1 MPSSGQSTEA
11 ELRDIARSAGV
22 SAWVHT
28 ERLGGPEGDVGLA
41 ASAPVAIA
49 SLYKLP
55 LALVWADLVQAEIL
69 TESDR
74 MLLAADRRV
83 AGPTGVALLLDDVE
97 MSQRDVVRQML
108 AVSDNAGGDAI
119 FGLIGRDRI
128 RRHLSAIGLPPDM
141 VRQASAGETGAMMRD
156 TGSESWSA
164 AQRLLADP
172 DRVTDTSQY
181 DPAFASS
188 ASAADVTAL
197 LRMLWLRAGSGHAI
211 IRDAMAQQAWRH
223 RIGSGFP
230 HDDVTVFGKTGT
242 LGTLRH
248 EAAVVQYPHEYPI
261 AVAVLTRSVR
271 PERHQPRVDAAIG
284 EIARLAVRPLRMAT
298 S

>member
-1 MPSSGQSTEA
+1 MVTPRRLSVECSVAIEWPVMPSSGQSTEA

-197 LRMLWLRAGSGHAI
+197 LRMLWLRAGAATRSSVTP
-211 IRDAMAQQAWRH
+211 WRS
-223 RIGSGFP
+223 RPGGIGSVRGFLMTTSP
-230 HDDVTVFGKTGT
+230 CS
-242 LGTLRH
+242 
-248 EAAVVQYPHEYPI
+248 A
-261 AVAVLTRSVR
+261 R
-271 PERHQPRVDAAIG
+271 P
-284 EIARLAVRPLRMAT
+284 ARWGLSDTKRR
-298 S
+298 